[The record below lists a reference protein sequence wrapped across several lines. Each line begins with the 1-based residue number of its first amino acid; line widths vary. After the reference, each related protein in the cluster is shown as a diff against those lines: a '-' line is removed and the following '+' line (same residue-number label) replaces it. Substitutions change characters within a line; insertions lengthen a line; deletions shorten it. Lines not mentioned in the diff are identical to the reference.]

1 MKLPNSVKK
10 MINFDMI
17 VTILLA
23 VLITFE
29 LKVEADIRQFMNS
42 VLGLLMCSAVVIL
55 MFIYLNPL
63 VAILFLVYFYENV
76 RYDNLNSGMYDK
88 YTNKNALDS
97 LVKTN
102 KISQKKQDVVEI
114 ETIRKMAPIIQKR
127 EKMLSF
133 KPHTCVV
140 NNSSMYSH

>member
-1 MKLPNSVKK
+1 MKIPKSVKN
-10 MINFDMI
+10 MINIDMV

-42 VLGLLMCSAVVIL
+42 VLGLLVCSAVVIL

-97 LVKTN
+97 LVKNN
-102 KISQKKQDVVEI
+102 KMTQKKQDVVEI
-114 ETIRKMAPIIQKR
+114 ETIKKMAPIIQKR

-133 KPHTCVV
+133 KPHTYVA
-140 NNSSMYSH
+140 NNSSAY

>member
-1 MKLPNSVKK
+1 MKISKSVKK
-10 MINFDMI
+10 MINADVI

-23 VLITFE
+23 ILITFE

-42 VLGLLMCSAVVIL
+42 VLGLLICSAIVVL

-76 RYDNLNSGMYDK
+76 KYDNLSSGMYDK
-88 YTNKNALDS
+88 YTNKSALDL

-102 KISQKKQDVVEI
+102 KITQKKQDVVEI
-114 ETIRKMAPIIQKR
+114 ETIKKMAPIVQKR

-133 KPHTCVV
+133 KPNTYVAKSTS
-140 NNSSMYSH
+140 NY

>member
-1 MKLPNSVKK
+1 MKIPKSVKK
-10 MINFDMI
+10 MINLDVI
-17 VTILLA
+17 ITILLA

-29 LKVEADIRQFMNS
+29 LKLEEDIRQFMNS
-42 VLGLLMCSAVVIL
+42 VLGLIVCSVVVIL

-76 RYDNLNSGMYDK
+76 RYDNLSSGMYDK

-102 KISQKKQDVVEI
+102 KITQKKQDVVEI
-114 ETIRKMAPIIQKR
+114 ETIKKMAPIVQKR

-133 KPHTCVV
+133 KPHSYVTKSTS
-140 NNSSMYSH
+140 NY

>member
-1 MKLPNSVKK
+1 MKIPKSVKN
-10 MINFDMI
+10 MINIDMI
-17 VTILLA
+17 ITILLA

-42 VLGLLMCSAVVIL
+42 VMGLLVCSAVVIL

-97 LVKTN
+97 LVKNN
-102 KISQKKQDVVEI
+102 KMTQKKQDVVEI
-114 ETIRKMAPIIQKR
+114 ETIKKMAPIIQKR

-133 KPHTCVV
+133 KPHTYVA
-140 NNSSMYSH
+140 NNSSVY